1 MFQNAAYGCPILRH
15 FKNLKVD
22 VQLPKSKVHKD
33 TKLDIH
39 TWIFRDIR
47 SYLNTL
53 ISFSKC
59 LEILITAA
67 C

>member
-1 MFQNAAYGCPILRH
+1 MLHMGAAILRH
-15 FKNLKVD
+15 FKSLKVD
-22 VQLPKSKVHKD
+22 VQLAKNKVHKD
-33 TKLDIH
+33 TNLEIH

-53 ISFSKC
+53 ISFSKW